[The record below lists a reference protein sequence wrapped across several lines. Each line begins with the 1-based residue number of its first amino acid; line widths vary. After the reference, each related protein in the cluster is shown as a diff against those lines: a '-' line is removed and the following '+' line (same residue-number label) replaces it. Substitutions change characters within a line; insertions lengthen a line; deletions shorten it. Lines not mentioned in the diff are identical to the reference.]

1 MADIFGIGNIIGAGV
16 TAAANYGTAVYNNEE
31 AAQRE
36 RDARQ
41 ENFQYGEKAAENAD
55 ARTRALYNDLYS
67 PQAQLEQLKAAG
79 LSPSLF
85 YGDGGGISGQAGAQG
100 TGAAGISPNVFGAQA
115 MDFTAVAKQIA
126 ETNLIKAQTKKTES
140 ETTGQDLE
148 NEVKSISNET
158 FRDEM
163 VLLRSV
169 AIDENGQMGS
179 SLYEIANDSWNYDQ
193 FLGKVREMYNSAS
206 YTEGLKIISSEVG
219 QKILRGIYEA
229 NAKLERDIKVLSNEG
244 VDADFQKSLAKALNE
259 IDYANKNA
267 NAIAAEFE
275 KQVEAANLEK
285 SQREA
290 WNNIINKLK
299 AKNSDA
305 SDWVIVIG
313 MILDRALTNYVSM
326 KANLTR
332 Q

>member
-1 MADIFGIGNIIGAGV
+1 
-16 TAAANYGTAVYNNEE
+16 
-31 AAQRE
+31 
-36 RDARQ
+36 
-41 ENFQYGEKAAENAD
+41 
-55 ARTRALYNDLYS
+55 
-67 PQAQLEQLKAAG
+67 
-79 LSPSLF
+79 
-85 YGDGGGISGQAGAQG
+85 
-100 TGAAGISPNVFGAQA
+100 

>member
-1 MADIFGIGNIIGAGV
+1 
-16 TAAANYGTAVYNNEE
+16 
-31 AAQRE
+31 
-36 RDARQ
+36 
-41 ENFQYGEKAAENAD
+41 
-55 ARTRALYNDLYS
+55 
-67 PQAQLEQLKAAG
+67 
-79 LSPSLF
+79 
-85 YGDGGGISGQAGAQG
+85 
-100 TGAAGISPNVFGAQA
+100 
-115 MDFTAVAKQIA
+115 
-126 ETNLIKAQTKKTES
+126 
-140 ETTGQDLE
+140 
-148 NEVKSISNET
+148 
-158 FRDEM
+158 M